1 MGAQRRRPQD
11 GFRLRLSTSNLPG
24 TLFLLILIV
33 CATVLML
40 SKGLNSL
47 KEAYAET
54 NGAIPNSLIVQQN
67 SDQASQM
74 PSSRLRAQEGA
85 EKAPDQSA
93 EERTQEPAKHGIKTE
108 ITDDSPSAEH
118 SSDYVLIPSSSKEPE
133 SQTGVN

>member
-1 MGAQRRRPQD
+1 MGALRRRPQD

-54 NGAIPNSLIVQQN
+54 NQSIPNTMTVQQK
-67 SDQASQM
+67 SGQLSQM
-74 PSSRLRAQEGA
+74 TSPALESEGGA
-85 EKAPDQSA
+85 EDI
-93 EERTQEPAKHGIKTE
+93 AKSGIKSNT
-108 ITDDSPSAEH
+108 THGSPSAEH

-133 SQTGVN
+133 TKTVVN

>member
-54 NGAIPNSLIVQQN
+54 NQAIPNALIVQQN
-67 SDQASQM
+67 SGQSSQV
-74 PSSRLRAQEGA
+74 PSPLRAAEGS
-85 EKAPDQSA
+85 EQSA
-93 EERTQEPAKHGIKTE
+93 EELAKSQIKPD
-108 ITDDSPSAEH
+108 INDVSPSTEH
-118 SSDYVLIPSSSKEPE
+118 SSDYVLIPSGSKEPE
-133 SQTGVN
+133 TQTVVN